1 MEDRAAP
8 RSIDADD
15 SDVEVKSDDERLV
28 LSPIILSFF
37 LFLFYKF
44 GLIVQII
51 LDVYTSKKV
60 SK

>member
-37 LFLFYKF
+37 LSFFFSSINLA
-44 GLIVQII
+44 
-51 LDVYTSKKV
+51 
-60 SK
+60 